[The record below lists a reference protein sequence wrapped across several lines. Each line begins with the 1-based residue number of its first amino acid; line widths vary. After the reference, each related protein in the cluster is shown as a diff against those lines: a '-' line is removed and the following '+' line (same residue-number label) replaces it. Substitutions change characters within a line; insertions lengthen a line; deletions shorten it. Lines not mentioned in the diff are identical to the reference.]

1 MSLVLYGAPLSPF
14 VRKVDIVL
22 REKGIEFEA
31 ESVMMPFPDWFLEI
45 SPARRMPVL
54 RDKAIAAEGKA
65 GTIPD
70 SSAICGY
77 LERRHPEPAVY
88 PADAFEFGRALWLE
102 EWADS
107 ELAGAV
113 GLGLFRPLVF
123 PRMQGKEPDVATAKK
138 AWQEKL
144 PRFFDYIE
152 EELEGKEYLVGGA
165 FSIADIAVACQLI
178 NVELVAGL
186 PASARWPGLVAFAER
201 ICSRPS
207 LAPNLQISKKV
218 IPEAVDLSA

>member
-22 REKGIEFEA
+22 REKGLEFEA

-54 RDKAIAAEGKA
+54 RDKAIAAEGTG

-77 LERRHPEPAVY
+77 LERRCPEPAVY
-88 PADAFEFGRALWLE
+88 PADAFDFGRALWLE

-123 PRMQGKEPDVATAKK
+123 PRMQGKDPDLATAKT
-138 AWQEKL
+138 AWHEKL

-152 EELEGKEYLVGGA
+152 QEIEGKEFLVGGA

-186 PASARWPGLVAFAER
+186 PDGARWPGLVAFAER
-201 ICSRPS
+201 MASRPS
-207 LAPNLQISKKV
+207 FAPNLQISKKV
-218 IPEAVDLSA
+218 IPESVDLSA